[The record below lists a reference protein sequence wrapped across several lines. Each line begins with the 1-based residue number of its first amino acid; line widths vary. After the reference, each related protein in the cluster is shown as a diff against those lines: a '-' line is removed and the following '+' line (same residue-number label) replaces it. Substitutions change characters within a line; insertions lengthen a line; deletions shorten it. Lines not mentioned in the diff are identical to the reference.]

1 MSQELSNLHAIEEIL
16 KSAESGAMLMM
27 DGIKAAVALA
37 SNDPVKR
44 SVLAPIIAALSS
56 SAMNLA
62 AVVAAHPIVVSP
74 PPVTTTKSSSSS
86 SLTTP
91 AF

>member
-1 MSQELSNLHAIEEIL
+1 MSQELSNLHSIQEIL
-16 KSAESGAMLMM
+16 KSAESGAMLMLE
-27 DGIKAAVALA
+27 GIKAAVMAA

-44 SVLAPIIAALSS
+44 AVLAPIITALST
-56 SAMNLA
+56 SAVNLA
-62 AVVAAHPIVVSP
+62 AVVASHPIVVSP

-86 SLTTP
+86 LTTP